1 MSDDHPGMDETQPIT
16 GPTGTP
22 PSSEVPPPTTPYGAP
37 PGPGAV
43 PPPQNPYA
51 APAQNPYAAPQSPYQ
66 PPPNPYPQ
74 PGSFDQYA
82 PPEPYGAQTYGAYP
96 PGFGAGLP
104 DQPSATT
111 AMVLGIVGL
120 VGIALCG
127 GITLVLSPFAWAIG
141 HKSVRE
147 IDANPGRY
155 GGRDKANAGKI
166 MGIIGT
172 VFLIIG
178 IIAIIGIIGLF
189 AAVPDGPRAA
199 PDPVQNGNGIVAPR
213 LTAPGGSE
221 GAADQHRLVDQPD
234 PEPRARPRRAP
245 RGPAPAGRRWSRRRG
260 W

>member
-1 MSDDHPGMDETQPIT
+1 MSDDHPGMDETQPLG

-22 PSSEVPPPTTPYGAP
+22 PTDPSTTPYAAQP
-37 PGPGAV
+37 NPGAV

-51 APAQNPYAAPQSPYQ
+51 PPPQNPYAAPQSPYQ

-82 PPEPYGAQTYGAYP
+82 PQGVYGAQPYGAYP
-96 PGFGAGLP
+96 AGFGAGLP

-120 VGIALCG
+120 VGIAFCG
-127 GITLVLSPFAWAIG
+127 GLTLVLSPFAWVIG
-141 HKSVRE
+141 HKSVKE

-172 VFLIIG
+172 VLLALGIVA
-178 IIAIIGIIGLF
+178 IIAIIGLI
-189 AAVPDGPRAA
+189 AAVPDSPS
-199 PDPVQNGNGIVAPR
+199 Q
-213 LTAPGGSE
+213 
-221 GAADQHRLVDQPD
+221 
-234 PEPRARPRRAP
+234 PEPVP
-245 RGPAPAGRRWSRRRG
+245 GQGF
-260 W
+260 

>member
-1 MSDDHPGMDETQPIT
+1 MSDERPGMDETQPIT

-22 PSSEVPPPTTPYGAP
+22 PTDAQPPTTPYGAT

-51 APAQNPYAAPQSPYQ
+51 APQAPYQ

-82 PPEPYGAQTYGAYP
+82 PAEPYGAQPYGAYP
-96 PGFGAGLP
+96 PGYGAGLP
-104 DQPSATT
+104 EEPSATT
-111 AMVLGIVGL
+111 AMVLGIIGL
-120 VGIALCG
+120 VGIAFCG

-141 HKSVRE
+141 RKSVRE

-172 VFLIIG
+172 VFLLIG
-178 IIAIIGIIGLF
+178 IIAIVGIIALI
-189 AAVPDGPRAA
+189 AAVPDSPTPVPA
-199 PDPVQNGNGIVAPR
+199 PVQQG
-213 LTAPGGSE
+213 
-221 GAADQHRLVDQPD
+221 QHL
-234 PEPRARPRRAP
+234 
-245 RGPAPAGRRWSRRRG
+245 
-260 W
+260 

>member
-1 MSDDHPGMDETQPIT
+1 MSDDQPGMDETQPIT

-22 PSSEVPPPTTPYGAP
+22 PADPPTSPYAAP

-43 PPPQNPYA
+43 PPPQNPYGRPR
-51 APAQNPYAAPQSPYQ
+51 APTPPQNPYAAPQSPYQ

-82 PPEPYGAQTYGAYP
+82 APGAYGAHTYGAYP
-96 PGFGAGLP
+96 PGYGAGLP

-120 VGIALCG
+120 VGIVFCG
-127 GITLVLSPFAWAIG
+127 GLTLVLSPFAWAIG
-141 HKSVRE
+141 RKSVAE

-172 VFLIIG
+172 VLLV
-178 IIAIIGIIGLF
+178 ARHRRDHRRSSSWSRPS
-189 AAVPDGPRAA
+189 PDSPA
-199 PDPVQNGNGIVAPR
+199 Q
-213 LTAPGGSE
+213 
-221 GAADQHRLVDQPD
+221 
-234 PEPRARPRRAP
+234 PEPVP
-245 RGPAPAGRRWSRRRG
+245 GQGF
-260 W
+260 

>member
-1 MSDDHPGMDETQPIT
+1 MSDDHPGIDETQPIT
-16 GPTGTP
+16 GPSGQP
-22 PSSEVPPPTTPYGAP
+22 PAAPPPPEPPAADAPPTPTTPYGAGAG

-43 PPPQNPYA
+43 PPP
-51 APAQNPYAAPQSPYQ
+51 QNPYAAPQSPYQ

-82 PPEPYGAQTYGAYP
+82 APGTFGTGAQPYGAYP

-141 HKSVRE
+141 RKSVAE
-147 IDANPGRY
+147 IDANPGQY
-155 GGRDKANAGKI
+155 GGRDKAMAGKV

-172 VFLIIG
+172 VLLLVGIVA
-178 IIAIIGIIGLF
+178 IIAIIALI
-189 AAVPDGPRAA
+189 AAVPSSPSGPA
-199 PDPVQNGNGIVAPR
+199 PGPVQNGIAHH
-213 LTAPGGSE
+213 A
-221 GAADQHRLVDQPD
+221 
-234 PEPRARPRRAP
+234 
-245 RGPAPAGRRWSRRRG
+245 
-260 W
+260 